1 MFVLITYMAKK
12 ELSKEKNEPFLAEIL
27 EILIIIWYN
36 NYSKNTPIKLID
48 GLPVG
53 ILRPLKGRFFIL
65 LQRQYFLFLFLSF
78 LPFLSRRLHRR
89 YPFPHK
95 PREGRSVPQT
105 TRFSW

>member
-1 MFVLITYMAKK
+1 MFVLITYMAKN

-53 ILRPLKGRFFIL
+53 ILRPLKGGFFIL
-65 LQRQYFLFLFLSF
+65 LQGRCFLSLSLLSLPFSGKWLHRLYLFLHT
-78 LPFLSRRLHRR
+78 PRASRNAL
-89 YPFPHK
+89 
-95 PREGRSVPQT
+95 QT